1 MFSSSQMHLHK
12 SWGDTKFWV
21 ASSHAPYRPT
31 APLGGLLGTG
41 VGGGCPRVPEG
52 GGGLGVGFCTGGD
65 FGDDDGGPVIAEF
78 AYHGSK
84 PVDPARNVIFSHLT
98 VFQSLATCE
107 VKQASASMHS
117 LHKLSEGNYLPG
129 IETEFQKPRQFISL
143 TVTTFVSVVSNNKG
157 VPRGERSGPILEL
170 DIVCRKTKT
179 LEPRMTGAPS
189 RQYLQSLHS
198 RTTRTS
204 QPGPRAA
211 HQRRQQCW

>member
-129 IETEFQKPRQFISL
+129 IELNSRSHGNSSPSPLLLLCRWFPTIKEFHEARD
-143 TVTTFVSVVSNNKG
+143 
-157 VPRGERSGPILEL
+157 R
-170 DIVCRKTKT
+170 D
-179 LEPRMTGAPS
+179 
-189 RQYLQSLHS
+189 QY
-198 RTTRTS
+198 
-204 QPGPRAA
+204 
-211 HQRRQQCW
+211 